1 MRLPQC
7 KYCFYSVLDKENESY
22 LCFKNRE
29 NPKIIWGSQSN
40 MKCFQLGN
48 ELVSLVLYE

>member
-7 KYCFYSVLDKENESY
+7 KYCFYCVFDKENESY
-22 LCFKNRE
+22 LCFKDRE
-29 NPKIIWGSQSN
+29 HPKKIWGAQSN
-40 MKCFQLGN
+40 MKCFQSGN